1 MPDPV
6 SDVTLERALEILE
19 IGEQQLEQLIVDGA
33 LKGYRRGRDIIF
45 HRQDLANYIT
55 SGSAPA
61 ASGPFAP
68 SPPSAPPSAPAAPA
82 APSAKDSARIKRES
96 KRDNIADLKKAAM
109 SNGAAKDEGMWSLK
123 KLAVERGLVEDG
135 DGASGEGS
143 ASGSEAGGSDGPLLA
158 ENKSLRARLH
168 AAEEVLSDLQNRLE
182 TVNELEAQTQTLAA
196 QVSASQEEQIRLEAK
211 LATYEEMDAE
221 DEGPRWGGPDPDQ
234 QIAVMKRESAEVR
247 GEMAAIKHRID
258 DRDKEIDKLRAEKED
273 MASKLKS
280 AESEAQSAG
289 KSEDAGRVKELE
301 SEVEELKSEREMLVL
316 EAQVARELKGEIDRA
331 AELEEKLQTQ
341 REVIEA
347 AQSGLV
353 ELEGERDEFATKVR
367 DLEGQL
373 ANAQADGQKAEGASA
388 EARDL
393 KGKLG
398 ETEKRVAQL
407 DARMSL
413 LRDERNGL
421 AQEIEKRDIVAA
433 QLRADA
439 ERAGGLTEEVKDLRD
454 DLAQAK
460 TSAEV
465 SQGNVAALKVQI
477 TLKDQLLDQLKT
489 EESDLSELAGEV
501 GQLRQKLAEVE
512 GRSKQAEA
520 KMLALRA
527 ERDGVVE
534 ELAKRD
540 GAMTELRG
548 QAERATSLL
557 GENKTLKE
565 DLESTRGVASD
576 AESSLSIVQGEKDKL
591 QGELDE
597 RAARLKELEGLLRE
611 SQRDLEAARSQAAAP
626 SAPDGVRAEL
636 ESLRDQISSQ
646 MGELG
651 HLRSRATRRKRSAKD
666 VASGSKRRISA
677 RRQAAGGPALST
689 KPERLGRYEVGDE
702 QRRSRVG
709 TFYKAEVQP
718 TGGEV
723 SVLVLAPELARDRG
737 FVDRFWHE
745 MRVIAELDEKS
756 LLGILDVGETAGFH
770 YVAYEQVDGTT
781 LDAELAGGKKLP
793 IERSTEVAA
802 TVLDALA
809 VVAKNKLVHGDVKA
823 ENVILSA
830 AGPAKLSGLGLWRGG
845 QEDGWTL
852 AGGGRIIHY
861 GSPEQITT
869 GTRDTPSD
877 IWSAGAV
884 LYHMLAGK
892 PPIEAGSLAEA
903 QALVEA
909 GEVPKADDLDAPDA
923 VRAAVAQMLAPDP
936 AGRFATPK
944 DAADALRSAG
954 G

>member
-19 IGEQQLEQLIVDGA
+19 IGEQQLEQLIADGA

-55 SGSAPA
+55 SGSVPA

-68 SPPSAPPSAPAAPA
+68 SPPPAAAKPKDA
-82 APSAKDSARIKRES
+82 AQVRRES
-96 KRDNIADLKKAAM
+96 RRDSMDSLKKAAM

-123 KLAVERGLVEDG
+123 KLAVERGLVEGTDG
-135 DGASGEGS
+135 DAAEGP
-143 ASGSEAGGSDGPLLA
+143 ASGSEGAGSDGPLLA

-182 TVNELEAQTQTLAA
+182 TVNELEAQGRALTA
-196 QVSASQEEQIRLEAK
+196 QLSASQEEQIQLEAK
-211 LATYEEMDAE
+211 LAAYEDLEPE

-234 QIAVMKRESAEVR
+234 QIAVLKRETAEVR

-273 MASKLKS
+273 LASKLKS
-280 AESEAQSAG
+280 AESEAQSAS
-289 KSEDAGRVKELE
+289 KAEDAGRVKELE
-301 SEVEELKSEREMLVL
+301 EKIEELKSEREMLVL

-353 ELEGERDEFATKVR
+353 ELEGERDELASKVH

-373 ANAQADGQKAEGASA
+373 ANAQAEGQKAEGASA

-393 KGKLG
+393 KGKLA

-413 LRDERNGL
+413 LREERNGL
-421 AQEIEKRDIVAA
+421 AQEIEKRDITAA
-433 QLRADA
+433 QLKADA
-439 ERAGGLTEEVKDLRD
+439 ERAGDLTEEVKGLKS

-460 TSAEV
+460 AAAEA
-465 SQGNVAALKVQI
+465 SQGDAASLKVQI

-489 EESDLSELAGEV
+489 EESDLTELASET

-520 KMLALRA
+520 KMLGLRA

-534 ELAKRD
+534 ELAKRE

-557 GENKTLKE
+557 GENRALKE
-565 DLESTRGVASD
+565 DLENARGVASD
-576 AESSLSIVQGEKDKL
+576 AESSLAIVQGEKDKF
-591 QGELDE
+591 QGELEE
-597 RAARLKELEGLLRE
+597 RAERLKELEGHLRE
-611 SQRDLEAARSQAAAP
+611 SQRDLDAARSQVAAP
-626 SAPDGVRAEL
+626 SGPDGVRAEL

-651 HLRSRATRRKRSAKD
+651 HLRSRATKRKRSARD
-666 VASGSKRRISA
+666 VASGSKRRVSA
-677 RRQAAGGPALST
+677 RRQAAAGGPALTS
-689 KPERLGRYEVGDE
+689 KPDRLGRYEVGDE
-702 QRRSRVG
+702 QRRTRVG

-723 SVLVLAPELARDRG
+723 SVLVLAPELARDRN
-737 FVDRFWHE
+737 FVDRFWRE

-770 YVAYEQVDGTT
+770 YVAYEQIDGAT
-781 LDAELAGGKKLP
+781 LEAELAGGKKLP
-793 IERSTEVAA
+793 PERATEVAA

-823 ENVILSA
+823 ENVLLSA
-830 AGPAKLSGLGLWRGG
+830 AGPVKLAGLGLWRGG

-861 GSPEQITT
+861 GAPEQIT
-869 GTRDTPSD
+869 GGARDTRGD

-909 GEVPKADDLDAPDA
+909 GEVPNADDLDAPDA
-923 VRAAVAQMLAPDP
+923 VRAAIAQMLAPDP

-944 DAADALRSAG
+944 EAADALRGAAG
-954 G
+954 